1 MLRLGEPI
9 CALSASA
16 SDVDVHADTAVA
28 VYEVGSRI
36 RGGSS
41 LHALSSDSFGPSDV
55 PMEGVDTFGP
65 SEVAKGCDEERK
77 ALAGYALGG
86 SDPE

>member
-1 MLRLGEPI
+1 
-9 CALSASA
+9 
-16 SDVDVHADTAVA
+16 
-28 VYEVGSRI
+28 
-36 RGGSS
+36 
-41 LHALSSDSFGPSDV
+41 
-55 PMEGVDTFGP
+55 MEGVDTFGP